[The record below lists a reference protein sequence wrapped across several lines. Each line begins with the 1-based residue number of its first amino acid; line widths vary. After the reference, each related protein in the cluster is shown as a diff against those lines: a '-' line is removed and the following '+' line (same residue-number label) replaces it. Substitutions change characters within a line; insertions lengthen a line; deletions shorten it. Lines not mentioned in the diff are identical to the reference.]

1 MQARGNEHLVA
12 RKDGSA
18 GGSKVHLVDD
28 FAASLNVLEHLLED
42 VGNLDRFCINIRKSV
57 LRVQV

>member
-1 MQARGNEHLVA
+1 MA